1 MCLHTVI
8 AKVGDAGTN
17 AMLLGIPNAIGTY
30 NHENDYTT
38 VEENRAYLQG
48 RLMGDAAVLGTTVPR
63 MLSALGTAAAG
74 SETVVVGIASR
85 LIGSSTCGSFRA
97 SGCAGCDYSC
107 AEVVP
112 VEYGG
117 EC

>member
-38 VEENRAYLQG
+38 VEENRAYLQVSG
-48 RLMGDAAVLGTTVPR
+48 VNGT
-63 MLSALGTAAAG
+63 
-74 SETVVVGIASR
+74 SETLAPD
-85 LIGSSTCGSFRA
+85 T
-97 SGCAGCDYSC
+97 
-107 AEVVP
+107 
-112 VEYGG
+112 
-117 EC
+117 